1 MWAETKM
8 KFSEPKWDG
17 AMFWQSKAIV
27 DKDCRPI
34 IVHLK
39 PRFFS
44 DPDRRE
50 YDFHIG
56 IPEELQGKG
65 LCAEAIKSAAIQFS
79 ERFGT
84 LILSEGRIIND
95 RVTKAIKRLE
105 KEDDPRIE
113 INYDEDKGRWEIF
126 G

>member
-1 MWAETKM
+1 
-8 KFSEPKWDG
+8 
-17 AMFWQSKAIV
+17 MFWQSKAIV

-39 PRFFS
+39 PRFFY
-44 DPDRRE
+44 DHDCREIVHLKPRFFYDHDCRE

-79 ERFGT
+79 GRFGT
-84 LILSEGRIIND
+84 LILSEGRIIDD
-95 RVTKAIKRLE
+95 RVIKAIKRLE

-113 INYDEDKGRWEIF
+113 INYDEKLGRWEIC

>member
-1 MWAETKM
+1 M

-17 AMFWQSKAIV
+17 AMFWQSKVIV

-39 PRFFS
+39 PRFS
-44 DPDRRE
+44 DPDGRE

-65 LCAEAIKSAAIQFS
+65 YCKEAILSAAIQFS
-79 ERFGT
+79 GRFGT

-95 RVTKAIKRLE
+95 RVIKAIKRL
-105 KEDDPRIE
+105 KEEGDPRIE
-113 INYDEDKGRWEIF
+113 INYDEDKGRWEIY